1 MYSIETYEQVKN
13 KMQPIVRLAQASDVN
28 DLLHLI
34 REAHE
39 EECVIPLRFDGNS
52 VFQVLLKA
60 MAGNAVI
67 GVIDGENEIASACYL
82 SATTPWYSE
91 NFLLD
96 SLFCYSRPAYRKSTN
111 SKALLIW
118 AKGQAER
125 LNASMQIEIPLSEAA
140 KPKLAL
146 AERVLCNRTGT
157 IFVYMPNA
165 EQPTDISEVKVR
177 PAILQDEP
185 EVISTIRQ
193 LAAEDGAY
201 PPSDELAI
209 PFIRRA
215 LDGDGIIGIVR
226 PGNDIEA
233 LVFLRIAA
241 PWFSQD
247 LYLDEYVLYCKP
259 QYRKSRDARALV
271 QFAKRQADRL
281 NLPLRIGITSK
292 ADNERKQALY
302 QRMLSD
308 PTAYFFTYRPEAS

>member
-1 MYSIETYEQVKN
+1 MNTPQ
-13 KMQPIVRLAQASDVN
+13 VRLANHKDIN
-28 DLLHLI
+28 DLIALV
-34 REAHE
+34 REAHAE
-39 EECVIPLRFDGNS
+39 ESSIPLRFDSTS
-52 VFQVLLKA
+52 VFNTILKA
-60 MAGNAVI
+60 LRGEAVI
-67 GVIDGENEIASACYL
+67 GVIDGDNEIASACYL

-96 SLFCYSRPAYRKSTN
+96 SLFCYSRPTYRKSTN
-111 SKALLIW
+111 SKALLLW

-140 KPKLAL
+140 RPKLAL

-165 EQPTDISEVKVR
+165 EQPTDVSEVEVR
-177 PAILQDEP
+177 PATLQDEP

-215 LDGDGIIGIVR
+215 LDGDGVIGIVR
-226 PGNDIEA
+226 PNNDIEA

-241 PWFSQD
+241 PWYNNKA

-302 QRMLSD
+302 QRMLSN
-308 PTAYFFTYRPEAS
+308 PSAYFFTYRPEA